1 MEALTLSHTSDTIFL
16 KQKLNELSM
25 IWTTTKQF
33 VYPRA
38 CCLYL
43 TTLFFCSFAHGTGL
57 GGMNTNNI
65 LNGNMLFLCDV
76 AALTSLA
83 ASKGGG
89 KSFWRVCK
97 KNR

>member
-1 MEALTLSHTSDTIFL
+1 MNNNQGI
-16 KQKLNELSM
+16 
-25 IWTTTKQF
+25 
-33 VYPRA
+33 
-38 CCLYL
+38 CLPMCFYLCL

-65 LNGNMLFLCDV
+65 LNGNVLFLCDV
-76 AALTSLA
+76 AALKTLA